1 MLRGGGDD
9 NGVVDTKEHVGATS
23 NAAISM
29 MRIFILFVI
38 ISEEGR
44 LEGNN
49 KEKEHYNTI

>member
-1 MLRGGGDD
+1 MRGGGDD

-49 KEKEHYNTI
+49 TGKSTPQQV